1 MQQTDYSTIAPRG
14 QAPQPQYPPQ
24 NPGYAPQQGYPQ
36 QGYPQQGYP
45 QQGYPQQ
52 GYPQQAAYPQ
62 QGYYQQPQ
70 QPAPQY
76 SQPAPQQ
83 PPPNG
88 NYFIPQSAMNG
99 MEYSEEFRRAY
110 ETNKAAFD
118 EINKKIK
125 AGVNE
130 SEAVK
135 RVKEMTAYKTKV
147 DATLKEMG
155 CATNISQVLAIL
167 EDLCLSLEHP
177 DQWIPAARSKYVEP
191 MRKQSAPIVD
201 VLRKTAATIK
211 KLSVPAAGPQQAQPA
226 APAAEG

>member
-1 MQQTDYSTIAPRG
+1 
-14 QAPQPQYPPQ
+14 
-24 NPGYAPQQGYPQ
+24 
-36 QGYPQQGYP
+36 
-45 QQGYPQQ
+45 
-52 GYPQQAAYPQ
+52 
-62 QGYYQQPQ
+62 
-70 QPAPQY
+70 
-76 SQPAPQQ
+76 
-83 PPPNG
+83 
-88 NYFIPQSAMNG
+88 

-177 DQWIPAARSKYVEP
+177 DQWIPAARAKYVEP

-211 KLSVPAAGPQQAQPA
+211 KLSVPAAGAQQAQPA